1 MNPVLVIAKKD
12 LRCLVRDKQGL
23 FWALA
28 FPLVMALFFGA
39 MYGGSGE
46 GRGAMKLAVVDD
58 DQTAASQA
66 CGERL
71 TRQASLRV
79 AAADADAARARV
91 RKGDAT
97 AALRIE
103 KGFGETSLFSGTP
116 PRLLLLVDPARV
128 AEAGMLEGLVTQ
140 AFFEGMRDVM
150 AEPAKARDEVR
161 RAAQQ
166 VAGSSDLTGTQR
178 ALFGAFF
185 GALDRFLVDLPEQG
199 LTGAGNT
206 PFGGPTITR
215 EDLSRDDDRPRSA
228 WEVTFPQAIL
238 WGLLGLIITFAVSMV
253 RERQEGTLLRLRVAP
268 VSLGQVLAGKG
279 LAYAIAT
286 QGIVAILITLA
297 VALFGLR
304 IGSFPLL
311 IVAMLAT
318 AAGFTGL
325 MLLFTTLGKTIPAVS
340 GVCSAFMVFAAML
353 GGGMIPLFFMPA
365 WMQSV
370 SHVSPVKWSILAL
383 EGALWRGFD
392 LGEMALP
399 CGVLIA
405 IGLVAGFGGARL
417 MRRAV

>member
-1 MNPVLVIAKKD
+1 MNPVLAIAKKD
-12 LRCLVRDKQGL
+12 LRCLVRDKQSL

-39 MYGGSGE
+39 MYGGSDE
-46 GRGAMKLAVVDD
+46 GRGAMKLSVVDD
-58 DQTAASQA
+58 DGTAASQA
-66 CGERL
+66 FVARL
-71 TRQASLRV
+71 DEQASLQV
-79 AAADADAARARV
+79 TPADADTARARV

-103 KGFGETSLFSGTP
+103 KGFGEASLFSGTP
-116 PRLLLLVDPARV
+116 PRFALLVDPARV

-161 RAAQQ
+161 RAAAQ
-166 VAGSSDLTGTQR
+166 VTGSNDLTVTQR

-185 GALDRFLVDLPEQG
+185 GALDRFLVDLPGQG

-215 EDLSRDDDRPRSA
+215 EDLSRDDERPRSA

-286 QGIVAILITLA
+286 QVVVAILITLA

-304 IGSFPLL
+304 IGSLPLL
-311 IVAMLAT
+311 LLAMLAT

-325 MLLFTTLGKTIPAVS
+325 MLLFSTLGKTIPAVS
-340 GVCSAFMVFAAML
+340 GLCSAFMVFAAML
-353 GGGMIPLFFMPA
+353 GGGMIPLFFMPT
-365 WMQSV
+365 WMQSL

-399 CGVLIA
+399 CGVLVG
-405 IGLVAGFGGARL
+405 IGLIAGFAGARL
-417 MRRAV
+417 MRRAG

>member
-1 MNPVLVIAKKD
+1 MNPAFVIAKKD

-58 DQTAASQA
+58 DKTAASQTFV
-66 CGERL
+66 ERL

-79 AAADADAARARV
+79 TAADADAARTRV

-103 KGFGETSLFSGTP
+103 KGFGEASLFSGTP

-166 VAGSSDLTGTQR
+166 VAAADDLTGTQR

-199 LTGAGNT
+199 LSGAGNT

-215 EDLSRDDDRPRSA
+215 EDLSRDDDRPHSA

-238 WGLLGLIITFAVSMV
+238 WGLLGLIITFAVSVV

-279 LAYAIAT
+279 LAYAVAT
-286 QGIVAILITLA
+286 QVVVAILITLA

-304 IGSFPLL
+304 IGSVPLL
-311 IVAMLAT
+311 LLAMLAT

-325 MLLFTTLGKTIPAVS
+325 MLLFSTLGKTIAAVS

-399 CGVLIA
+399 CGVLIG
-405 IGLVAGFGGARL
+405 IGLVAGFAGARL
-417 MRRAV
+417 MRRAT

>member
-1 MNPVLVIAKKD
+1 MNPVLAIAKKD

-39 MYGGSGE
+39 MYGGSDE

-58 DQTAASQA
+58 DGTAASQA
-66 CGERL
+66 FVARL

-79 AAADADAARARV
+79 TPSDADAARARV

-103 KGFGETSLFSGTP
+103 KGFGEASLFSGTP
-116 PRLLLLVDPARV
+116 PRFGLLVDPARV

-166 VAGSSDLTGTQR
+166 VAGSGDLTGTQR

-215 EDLSRDDDRPRSA
+215 EDLSRDDERPRSA

-253 RERQEGTLLRLRVAP
+253 RERQDGTLLRLRVAP

-286 QGIVAILITLA
+286 QVVVAILITLA

-311 IVAMLAT
+311 LVAMLAT
-318 AAGFTGL
+318 AVGFTGL
-325 MLLFTTLGKTIPAVS
+325 MLLFSTLGKTIPAVS

-353 GGGMIPLFFMPA
+353 GGGMIPLFFMPS

-370 SHVSPVKWSILAL
+370 SHVSPVKWSILAF

-399 CGVLIA
+399 CAVLVG

-417 MRRAV
+417 MRRAP

>member
-1 MNPVLVIAKKD
+1 MNPAFAIARKD

-58 DQTAASQA
+58 DKTAASQA
-66 CGERL
+66 FVDRL

-79 AAADADAARARV
+79 TAADADAARARV

-103 KGFGETSLFSGTP
+103 KGFGEASLFSGTP
-116 PRLLLLVDPARV
+116 PRFALLVDPARV

-150 AEPAKARDEVR
+150 AEPAKARAEVR

-178 ALFGAFF
+178 ALFGTFF

-199 LTGAGNT
+199 LAGAGNT

-286 QGIVAILITLA
+286 QAVVAILITLA

-304 IGSFPLL
+304 IGSVPLL
-311 IVAMLAT
+311 LLAMLAT

-325 MLLFTTLGKTIPAVS
+325 MLLFSTLGKTIPAVS
-340 GVCSAFMVFAAML
+340 GVCSAFMVFASML

-370 SHVSPVKWSILAL
+370 SDVSPVKWSILAL

-399 CGVLIA
+399 CGVLVG
-405 IGLVAGFGGARL
+405 IGLLAGFAGARL
-417 MRRAV
+417 MRRAA